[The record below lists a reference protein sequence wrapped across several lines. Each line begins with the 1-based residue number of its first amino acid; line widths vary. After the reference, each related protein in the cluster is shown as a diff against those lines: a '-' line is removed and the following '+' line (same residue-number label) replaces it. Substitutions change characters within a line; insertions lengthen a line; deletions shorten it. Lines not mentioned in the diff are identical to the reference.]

1 MPSAGSSSSLYL
13 ALPLPGR
20 LGLGTPLVRGA
31 AAAPCVPG
39 AGGLSRRRLFRSGL
53 AWFGFGMPTAT
64 TGILRMLR
72 DRVAPVWTVVAD
84 FFSARFGVLGPSGGG
99 RSPWGLAAAGTPR
112 RSVALRAV
120 ELSRGKPGCGARR
133 RRVERH
139 RTACRGQGARRQR
152 GEQRHMAG
160 WGRGAQRTVVVWGRG
175 SASTAAVTCALAR
188 CGSYCRIFF

>member
-31 AAAPCVPG
+31 AAAACVPG

-84 FFSARFGVLGPSGGG
+84 
-99 RSPWGLAAAGTPR
+99 
-112 RSVALRAV
+112 
-120 ELSRGKPGCGARR
+120 
-133 RRVERH
+133 
-139 RTACRGQGARRQR
+139 
-152 GEQRHMAG
+152 
-160 WGRGAQRTVVVWGRG
+160 
-175 SASTAAVTCALAR
+175 
-188 CGSYCRIFF
+188 IFFLVDLVRPGPPEACCIAEKF